1 MNDYPELMDLI
12 DKYAKAVGIDQKCT
26 ATAGGRIWAGRYAQI
41 ALCIVGDAAVGS
53 LLSSLDGWQL
63 KLDELLTKQEME
75 NSTVI
80 DGYLI
85 LAIPESPGDELRGV
99 IRRVEMDT
107 SICRKHV
114 IWPEPGDTSE
124 ERWRRIFKVTALGL
138 PPSPGL
144 TKGADFPVLD
154 GLQKI
159 IWDESGEMGVARAAA
174 IVLSK
179 GII

>member
-1 MNDYPELMDLI
+1 MNDCRELVDLI
-12 DKYAKAVGIDQKCT
+12 EKYARAVGIDRRYP
-26 ATAGGRIWAGRYAQI
+26 AEAGGRIWGSSYAHI
-41 ALCIVGDAAVGS
+41 ALCIVGDGTAGS
-53 LLSSLDGWQL
+53 LLAALDRWQL
-63 KLDELLTKQEME
+63 KLDELLMKQEME

-114 IWPEPGDTSE
+114 VWPEPGETSE
-124 ERWRRIFKVTALGL
+124 ERWRRVFKVTALGL

-144 TKGADFPVLD
+144 AKGADFPVLD
-154 GLQKI
+154 GLQKT
-159 IWDESGEMGVARAAA
+159 IWDRIGEMGGARAAA
-174 IVLSK
+174 KALST
-179 GII
+179 GTI

>member
-1 MNDYPELMDLI
+1 MNDYQDLMDLI
-12 DKYAKAVGIDQKCT
+12 EKYAKAVGIDQKYT

-41 ALCIVGDAAVGS
+41 ALCIARDGTVDS
-53 LLSSLDGWQL
+53 LLSVLEGWQL
-63 KLDELLTKQEME
+63 KLDELLMKQEME

-114 IWPEPGDTSE
+114 VWPEPGDVPE
-124 ERWRRIFKVTALGL
+124 ERWKRIFKVTALGL

-144 TKGADFPVLD
+144 TKGADLPVLD

-159 IWDESGEMGVARAAA
+159 IWDEIGEMGVARAAA
-174 IVLSK
+174 TVLSK
-179 GII
+179 GLI